1 MADTYEMSEPL
12 VIPRFRFD
20 DKGDKKKLDDFKTS
34 VEEMAKSVGDL
45 FKKVSDGAK
54 QAGNELVAL
63 TAKVE
68 KLNDAAGRKGTGT
81 KRQKVLDI
89 AAGGVEQI
97 SEGAKKAGEGLVSVA
112 EKYETLY
119 FASRRAGASAANL
132 KAFEYAARDVGV
144 TTEEAEEAVGNLS
157 DALSRT
163 PSNEG
168 LLKKMGIQTRDAKGQ
183 LRDSAELLAE
193 MAARMDKLPAGEARK
208 LGETFEID
216 DKTLSALRDGDF
228 AKSFARNREVMR
240 KTGLNQTADD
250 AHRAAAELRELGVT
264 YDNLVLQAQGAL
276 LHGAGP
282 LIKQFRQWTDEHR
295 EVIEKR
301 GGEVA
306 GVVGKGTEAVGG
318 GVLFVADQFA
328 ALDTATGGWSTR
340 LMLLIGAFKVL
351 GGSKLIGGIKELV
364 EALGSV
370 GEAIEA
376 TEGGAAKAGLAKR
389 IGGGVKRMA
398 GWVAEK
404 AGTLLERGR
413 GAAGR
418 MWTGAGKLMERAG
431 PVARGAMERTGLF
444 VRGAAGRA
452 GPLVRGALGEIGG
465 FAGRAW
471 PWVGG
476 PLAAGL
482 ELMLYSGGMKKDEFE
497 DVREWQAKAKKIWDA
512 KQASPSGDPGA
523 GRGLA
528 HSMFA
533 QLIARGEGDYGSVNR
548 GKAHGY
554 KSGAE
559 DLENMT
565 VAEVMAAQRSHR
577 FNAAGRY
584 QIIGDT
590 LSDAAASLGL
600 SGSEKFDRG
609 MQDRIF
615 EDYLVKTKRRG
626 IMDFVTGKSGQVRDA
641 VYATAKEWASVAV
654 PAGMRT
660 ESGRISDGR
669 MTFYDRQGKNRASI
683 TEAQMTQAI
692 ENTRAMYQM
701 PGLDG
706 AAGFG
711 DAAGPRPVEIRQNV
725 TIEINGVQDA
735 GATGREVARHQA
747 RVANDLARQVGGVLQ

>member
-34 VEEMAKSVGDL
+34 VEEMTKSVGDL

-54 QAGNELVAL
+54 KAGNELVAL
-63 TAKVE
+63 TGKVE
-68 KLNDAAGRKGTGT
+68 KLNDAAGRKGAGT

-89 AAGGVEQI
+89 AAGGFEQI
-97 SEGAKKAGEGLVSVA
+97 SDGAKKAGEGLVSVA
-112 EKYETLY
+112 EKYESLY
-119 FASRRAGASAANL
+119 FASRRAGTSAANL

-157 DALSRT
+157 DALSKT

-183 LRDSAELLAE
+183 LRDSADLLAE
-193 MAARMDKLPAGEARK
+193 MAAHMNKLPAGEARK

-228 AKSFARNREVMR
+228 AKSYARNRGVMQ

-250 AHRAAAELRELGVT
+250 AHQAATELRELGVT
-264 YDNLVLQAQGAL
+264 YDNLALQAQGAL
-276 LHGAGP
+276 LHSAGP
-282 LIKQFRQWTDEHR
+282 LLKQFRQWTDEHR
-295 EVIEKR
+295 AVIEKR

-306 GVVGKGTEAVGG
+306 GVVGKGAEMAGG
-318 GVLFVADQFA
+318 GLLFVADQFA

-340 LMLLIGAFKVL
+340 LMVLIGAFKVL
-351 GGSKLIGGIKELV
+351 GGGKLIGGIKDLA
-364 EALGSV
+364 EALQSV
-370 GEAIEA
+370 GEAA
-376 TEGGAAKAGLAKR
+376 GAGEGGAAKAGLAKR
-389 IGGGVKRMA
+389 LGGGLKRVA
-398 GWVAEK
+398 GWVGEK
-404 AGTLLERGR
+404 AGAMLEWGR
-413 GAAGR
+413 GAVGR
-418 MWTGAGKLMERAG
+418 GWTGAGKMVERAG
-431 PVARGAMERTGLF
+431 PVVRGAMERTGLF

-452 GPLVRGALGEIGG
+452 GPLVRGALGEVGG
-465 FAGRAW
+465 FVSRAS
-471 PWVGG
+471 PW
-476 PLAAGL
+476 AAAL
-482 ELMLYSGGMKKDEFE
+482 ELMLHSEGLNKGEAEY
-497 DVREWQAKAKKIWDA
+497 VREQQARAKKYWDA
-512 KQASPSGDPGA
+512 KQASQSNDPGA
-523 GRGLA
+523 GRSLA

-554 KSGAE
+554 KSGTE

-590 LSDAAASLGL
+590 LSDAAKTLGL
-600 SGSEKFDRG
+600 NGSEKFDRG

-615 EDYLVKTKRRG
+615 GDYLVKTKRRG

-641 VYATAKEWASVAV
+641 VYATAREWASVAV

-692 ENTRAMYQM
+692 ENTRAMYQV
-701 PGLDG
+701 PGFDG
-706 AAGFG
+706 AAGLG
-711 DAAGPRPVEIRQNV
+711 GAAGPRAVEIRQNV
-725 TIEINGVQDA
+725 TIEVNGVQDA

-747 RVANDLARQVGGVLQ
+747 RAANDLARQVGGVLQ